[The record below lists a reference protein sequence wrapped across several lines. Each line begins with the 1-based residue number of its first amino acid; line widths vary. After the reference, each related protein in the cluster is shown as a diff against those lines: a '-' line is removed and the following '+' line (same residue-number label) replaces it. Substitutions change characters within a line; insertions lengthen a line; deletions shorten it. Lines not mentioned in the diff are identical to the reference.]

1 MRQKVSAAVSEN
13 TLIKKYLNWEP
24 SIPLK
29 NGMKKTYDWIKD
41 QMSHDSTIKKEA
53 NKYNK

>member
-1 MRQKVSAAVSEN
+1 VFAAATGEN

-29 NGMKKTYDWIKD
+29 DGMKKTYDWIKEE
-41 QMSHDSTIKKEA
+41 MSHDYAIKNKA